1 MKYTENQLLVKNVCI
16 ISKKNCSMLYV
27 FKDKYPEYNNP
38 LSKQS
43 DVYDL
48 LCSKLF
54 DGSIE
59 NIHKVIKKLMKEIT
73 IPK

>member
-1 MKYTENQLLVKNVCI
+1 
-16 ISKKNCSMLYV
+16 MLYV
-27 FKDKYPEYNNP
+27 FKDTYPEYNNP